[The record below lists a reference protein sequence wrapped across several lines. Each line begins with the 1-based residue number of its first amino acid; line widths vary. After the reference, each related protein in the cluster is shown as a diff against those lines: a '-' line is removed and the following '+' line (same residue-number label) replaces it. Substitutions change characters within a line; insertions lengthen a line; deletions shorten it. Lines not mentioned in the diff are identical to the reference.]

1 MLIRTNHKKYFIHKI
16 NYTLLWLSYYYNLS
30 LAFFNIQSLNA
41 FKNVSINLK
50 KGLAA
55 HPSLIKSKLP
65 LNTSE
70 RQSLQQTNSAN
81 ILFLFK
87 IFINLNLNPYS
98 TYMRPH
104 AIFNIMFMDHSGHG
118 SVTLNLKRAF
128 MRWRGMYSLLYNVFY
143 YNNELLIFG
152 HKFFKTD
159 ILALNTLNGVSL
171 KAFFKYSSVFY
182 YLKESSYGST
192 NDRLIH
198 VLKNFKIQTAFIS
211 DLTNHEKT
219 SVNLRKCRI
228 YTIGI
233 IGFGSNPWVLSYPLP
248 IQSNGLFA
256 QYYFIRYLY
265 HIQQQAIS
273 SRYEQLRLFWK
284 RF

>member
-1 MLIRTNHKKYFIHKI
+1 MQL
-16 NYTLLWLSYYYNLS
+16 
-30 LAFFNIQSLNA
+30 LNA
-41 FKNVSINLK
+41 FSVSSIDFK
-50 KGLAA
+50 KKLTV
-55 HPSLIKSKLP
+55 HPSLIKAKLP
-65 LNTSE
+65 LNSSD
-70 RQSLQQTNSAN
+70 RQSRQMSKSVSN
-81 ILFLFK
+81 LFLFK

-104 AIFNIMFMDHSGHG
+104 AVFNIMFMDHSSHG
-118 SVTLNLKRAF
+118 SVTLNLKRSF
-128 MRWRGMYSLLYNVFY
+128 MRWQGMYSLLYNVFY
-143 YNNELLIFG
+143 YSNELLIFG

-159 ILALNTLNGVSL
+159 ILALNTLGGISL
-171 KAFFKYSSVFY
+171 KTFFKYSAVFY

-192 NDRLIH
+192 TDRLIH
-198 VLKNFKIQTAFIS
+198 VLKNFRIQTAFIS

-248 IQSNGLFA
+248 IQANGLFT

-265 HIQQQAIS
+265 HIQQQSAS
-273 SRYEQLRLFWK
+273 ARYDQLRLFWAK
-284 RF
+284 F